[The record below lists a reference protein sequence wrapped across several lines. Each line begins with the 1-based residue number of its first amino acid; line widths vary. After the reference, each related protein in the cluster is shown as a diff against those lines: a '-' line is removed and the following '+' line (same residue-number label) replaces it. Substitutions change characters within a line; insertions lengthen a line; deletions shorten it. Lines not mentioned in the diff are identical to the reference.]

1 MESNAGG
8 MVRRLALKTRFSE
21 MGWGSTP
28 LLSAKHRTVISAV
41 EYHIDIVKVTGSIP
55 VQSTK
60 QDFLGVA
67 ML

>member
-1 MESNAGG
+1 MDNTLGYELSNGG
-8 MVRRLALKTRFSE
+8 SIPS
-21 MGWGSTP
+21 G
-28 LLSAKHRTVISAV
+28 RTTIWIVISAV